1 MMLQRPTQISN
12 WHMSFSEMKLPG
24 EARPA
29 LRRAVVL
36 LTCSPCRWERRDHVP
51 VQTHSWPRGG
61 VFRSLVCEVSGTT

>member
-29 LRRAVVL
+29 FRRADVS
-36 LTCSPCRWERRDHVP
+36 LTCCRRRWQRRDYIP
-51 VQTHSWPRGG
+51 LQTHSWPRGG
-61 VFRSLVCEVSGTT
+61 VFRCVVCEVSGAF